1 MKQPAWANNIWGYDT
16 LAHPYNP
23 EEGKLYLRGDLAFLT
38 RPNQWVLDAAAGK
51 LYYRPADGADIAQ
64 LDVEL
69 PRLESLPHIAGN
81 YDSPVRNVTVIGLRF
96 SHASWRGPHGPAC
109 YERQQSGSSLT
120 ARTAP

>member
-51 LYYRPADGADIAQ
+51 LYYRPADGADIEK

-69 PRLESLPHIAGN
+69 RSDERRVGKECVSTGRSRR
-81 YDSPVRNVTVIGLRF
+81 SPYPKKKKNRNNK
-96 SHASWRGPHGPAC
+96 
-109 YERQQSGSSLT
+109 
-120 ARTAP
+120 

>member
-1 MKQPAWANNIWGYDT
+1 MKQPALANNIWGYDT

-51 LYYRPADGADIAQ
+51 LYYRPADGADIEK

-69 PRLESLPHIAGN
+69 PRLESLLHIAGT
-81 YDSPVRNVTVIGLRF
+81 YDAPVRNVTVRGLRF
-96 SHASWRGPHGPAC
+96 SHTSWRSE
-109 YERQQSGSSLT
+109 ERRVGKECVSTRRYGGS
-120 ARTAP
+120 A